1 MKTFELTFQ
10 ISTEDG
16 SDIDLTRL
24 EKELSYYEKSEL
36 EFIEL
41 EVIEPSVVMVTFEME
56 ADSIHDCPDELEALN
71 DEDVVDEPELYVTE
85 RVSHT
90 SY

>member
-24 EKELSYYEKSEL
+24 EKELSYYEKSDL